1 MKNFNALLLQQ
12 YSNKITK
19 DIALK
24 SRWSQLSNRVEGRA
38 MPVADEMQV
47 PKDVI
52 HYVSSKQKRGDYSV
66 TIPLI
71 EALREDG
78 TGGSIPAKGTEESPN
93 SKSCKSYYNDVR
105 KAIRLEDNSAEYDA
119 ISYLNLGGQASQLLS
134 DWFMADDDYSHQRA
148 LCLGADRYLTEA
160 EYWAKNKAVTTP
172 PVSVT
177 HHPNIAYRGLT
188 TEITRSSTLATD
200 QGNINTA
207 LANMSAS
214 TVFDLAAVHS
224 LARFASRFVAPL
236 GWNYG
241 GHVVNWIVLISEYQ
255 ADQLRSD
262 STWQTL
268 MQNADDRGDKNRAIS
283 GALKP
288 YRGLLLVEDQ
298 FSPIWHLSTSKI
310 GATGYEFV
318 TPTGANTVSGI
329 AGIGALNRVVKGAAT
344 VATGTC
350 EVARVLGRG
359 AIAVPEIQGMKLVND
374 SDDYGFFTGIC
385 AHKKQG
391 HCRLDFYDGAQNFA
405 TRKNIG
411 SGLFFTATPAIQY

>member
-1 MKNFNALLLQQ
+1 MKAFNNLLLQQ
-12 YSNKITK
+12 FSNKITK

-24 SRWSQLSNRVEGRA
+24 SRWSKLSNRVEGRA
-38 MPVADEMQV
+38 FPVADEMQI

-78 TGGSIPAKGTEESPN
+78 VGGSIPAKGTEERPN
-93 SKSCKSYYNDVR
+93 SKSCKSFYNDVR
-105 KAIRLEDNSAEYDA
+105 KAVSVENDSAEYDA
-119 ISYLNLGGQASQLLS
+119 VSYLNLGGQVTSLLT

-160 EYWAKNKAVTTP
+160 DYWSAN
-172 PVSVT
+172 VSVT
-177 HHPNIAYRGLT
+177 SPPLSVSHHPNIVYRGMT
-188 TEITRSSTLATD
+188 TAITRSATFATD

-207 LANMSAS
+207 LANMSPA

-224 LARFASRFVAPL
+224 LARYASRFVSPL
-236 GWNYG
+236 GWMYG
-241 GHVVNWIVLISEYQ
+241 GQVVNWIVLISEYQ

-262 STWQTL
+262 TAWQSL
-268 MQNADDRGDKNRAIS
+268 MQNADERGDKNRAIS

-298 FSPIWHLSTSKI
+298 FSPIWHLSTSET
-310 GATGYEFV
+310 GSTGYEFV

-350 EVARVLGRG
+350 EIARIMGRG
-359 AIAVPEIQGMKLVND
+359 AIAVPEVMGMSVVNEK
-374 SDDYGFFTGIC
+374 DDYGMFMGVC
-385 AHKKQG
+385 GHKKQG
-391 HCRLDFYDGAQNFA
+391 HSRLDFLDSAGSFS

-411 SGLFFTATPAIQY
+411 SAIFATATPAIQY